1 MRHLQLTDVPVP
13 AGVPKHDRQLFVSK
27 AFFSTACALIL
38 ELPFTLHHKNTQ
50 ISRYL
55 TVMPSPALPPSTIIT
70 LNKSLNSKPSMT
82 VKCKQ
87 FKKKKIS
94 FASFVLS
101 NRLVWLSGFISEPE
115 ILHSYRTIHFIQIN
129 KLIYIM
135 QMPWCT
141 DNHKICKVPLHYHHI
156 TINII
161 I

>member
-1 MRHLQLTDVPVP
+1 MRHLQMTDVPVP

-38 ELPFTLHHKNTQ
+38 ELPFTRHHKNTQ

-55 TVMPSPALPPSTIIT
+55 TVMLSPALPPSTIIT

-82 VKCKQ
+82 IKCKQ
-87 FKKKKIS
+87 LKKKKS
-94 FASFVLS
+94 VLQ
-101 NRLVWLSGFISEPE
+101 VWLSGFISEPE
-115 ILHSYRTIHFIQIN
+115 MLHSYLTIHFIQIN

-141 DNHKICKVPLHYHHI
+141 DNHKICNVPLHYHHI